1 MYVIQL
7 KVISIYEFGLEYIY
21 VRILTKGISYLF
33 TEDWRGKKM
42 KIGWNSDFKYLQLM
56 TEEILK

>member
-7 KVISIYEFGLEYIY
+7 KVISIYEFGLEYID

-33 TEDWRGKKM
+33 TEDWRGKKYGEM
-42 KIGWNSDFKYLQLM
+42 
-56 TEEILK
+56 LK

>member
-7 KVISIYEFGLEYIY
+7 KVISIYEFGLEYID

-33 TEDWRGKKM
+33 TED
-42 KIGWNSDFKYLQLM
+42 
-56 TEEILK
+56 